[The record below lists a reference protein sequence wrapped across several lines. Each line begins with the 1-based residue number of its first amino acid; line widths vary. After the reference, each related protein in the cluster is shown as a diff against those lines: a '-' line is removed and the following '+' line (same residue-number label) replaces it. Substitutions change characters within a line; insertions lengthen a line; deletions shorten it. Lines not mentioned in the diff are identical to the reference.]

1 MATGEGL
8 ALALAAVAGFLATS
22 GVALLGLLDPAG
34 VLPLGGAA
42 LCFALARAVSA
53 HRVTR
58 QRRRERA
65 RKMRARSGPAGPAS
79 VPAPESLR

>member
-8 ALALAAVAGFLATS
+8 ALGLAAVAGFLVVI
-22 GVALLGLLDPAG
+22 GVALLGRLDPAG
-34 VLPLGGAA
+34 LLPLGGAA

-65 RKMRARSGPAGPAS
+65 RKMRARSGPARPANA
-79 VPAPESLR
+79 PAPESLQ